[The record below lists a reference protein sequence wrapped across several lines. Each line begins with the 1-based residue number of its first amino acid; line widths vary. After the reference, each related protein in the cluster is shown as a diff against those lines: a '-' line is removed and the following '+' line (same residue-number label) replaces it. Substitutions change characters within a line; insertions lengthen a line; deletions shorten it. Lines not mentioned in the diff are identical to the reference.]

1 MKQRI
6 FTLTFLFTLFCSIGS
21 QAQDVLI
28 QGSRLDIGSENEFG
42 PFYSGAIGTQNSAVG
57 GHSLAIGY
65 NNTITQYGYNSVA
78 FGSVNNVSGSSSM
91 AVGSDVTVLGSYS
104 MGIGRHLKVSNGY
117 NMVVGNGITDSGDGP
132 NVLLENPYNHSLMVG
147 FLSSKPTLTVGPSP
161 NTLGEVIDRT
171 GKVAIGD
178 VPVPDIAAKLHIR
191 SDEGEDAGIFV
202 EPKDS
207 SSNTFIRLRDED
219 HRIEVDNNGDMSIT
233 AGDNTMDLQSTNI
246 TLTGKVGVNI
256 ANESDTYALAV
267 NGGILTNEVFIK
279 KVEEW
284 YDNVFAKDYKL
295 LSLNDLKRYIN
306 EHGHLPEVPSETE
319 VKAEGYN
326 MAEMQSI
333 LLKKIEELTL
343 YTLQQQELIE
353 RLEQRIEELEKSDTK

>member
-1 MKQRI
+1 MKHLKYILILVVGLMTSIGLQAQSI
-6 FTLTFLFTLFCSIGS
+6 VTGSNLNIGSDNTLTNNLGNVIGNNNIINS
-21 QAQDVLI
+21 
-28 QGSRLDIGSENEFG
+28 
-42 PFYSGAIGTQNSAVG
+42 PGALAVG
-57 GHSLAIGY
+57 LCDTIETYSRYSVTLGEY
-65 NNTITQYGYNSVA
+65 NKAGGIVAMA
-78 FGSVNNVSGSSSM
+78 FGNNVK
-91 AVGSDVTVLGSYS
+91 VTGDFS
-104 MGIGRHLKVSNGY
+104 MGMGRYLKTTGDFSITL
-117 NMVVGNGITDSGDGP
+117 GNGIAGTGNRP
-132 NVLLENPYNHSLMVG
+132 NLFFENNNYYSLVVG
-147 FLSSKPTLTVGPSP
+147 FNSTKPTLTVGPSP
-161 NTLGEVIDRT
+161 NDYPNGDLIYNRT

-202 EPKDS
+202 EPKNPA
-207 SSNTFIRLRDED
+207 SNTIIRLRDED

-343 YTLQQQELIE
+343 YTLKQQEEIE
-353 RLEQRIEELEKSDTK
+353 MLKQTIEELKGK

>member
-1 MKQRI
+1 M
-6 FTLTFLFTLFCSIGS
+6 
-21 QAQDVLI
+21 
-28 QGSRLDIGSENEFG
+28 
-42 PFYSGAIGTQNSAVG
+42 
-57 GHSLAIGY
+57 
-65 NNTITQYGYNSVA
+65 
-78 FGSVNNVSGSSSM
+78 
-91 AVGSDVTVLGSYS
+91 
-104 MGIGRHLKVSNGY
+104 
-117 NMVVGNGITDSGDGP
+117 
-132 NVLLENPYNHSLMVG
+132 
-147 FLSSKPTLTVGPSP
+147 
-161 NTLGEVIDRT
+161 
-171 GKVAIGD
+171 
-178 VPVPDIAAKLHIR
+178 
-191 SDEGEDAGIFV
+191 

-219 HRIEVDNNGDMSIT
+219 HRIDVDNNGDMSIT

>member
-28 QGSRLDIGSENEFG
+28 QGSRLDIGSGNEFG

-161 NTLGEVIDRT
+161 NTLGEVI
-171 GKVAIGD
+171 AIGD

-191 SDEGEDAGIFV
+191 SDEGEDAGIFM
-202 EPKDS
+202 EPKDQT
-207 SSNTFIRLRDED
+207 SNTFIRLRDEG
-219 HRIEVDNNGDMSIT
+219 HGIEVDKAGIMRIKSKNG
-233 AGDNTMDLQSTNI
+233 NTDSKLLLQ
-246 TLTGKVGVNI
+246 GRVGINI
-256 ANESDTYALAV
+256 ANDHFMNSSYSLCV
-267 NGGILTNEVFIK
+267 RGGIMTDKINIKNVNHWPDYVFSSN
-279 KVEEW
+279 
-284 YDNVFAKDYKL
+284 YL
-295 LSLNDLKRYIN
+295 LMPLSDLKFFITEN
-306 EHGHLPEVPSETE
+306 HHLPEVPSESDIM
-319 VKAEGYN
+319 AEGI
-326 MAEMQSI
+326 EIGDMQGI
-333 LLKKIEELTL
+333 LLKKVEEMTL
-343 YTLQQQELIE
+343 YILQLQEQIDK
-353 RLEQRIEELEKSDTK
+353 LEQRINELEEN